1 MEIYRKQAKD
11 KIHAEMKK
19 VKGNESAIL
28 MTQDV
33 AEMLCFFCDQSNEFA
48 QSVVQGGSFVD
59 CMNAVAKGE
68 GKCLSD
74 IEAYRKAVK
83 FYFPTATVK
92 FDVTINTEGNNSVDE
107 PEKVA
112 TPPSEEKTAI
122 TLSLDE
128 LLEW

>member
-11 KIHAEMKK
+11 KIFADIKK
-19 VKGNESAIL
+19 VNGNKETAMAKS
-28 MTQDV
+28 V
-33 AEMLCFFCDQSNEFA
+33 AETLCSFCDQSNEFA
-48 QSVVQGGSFVD
+48 QAVVQGGSFVD
-59 CMNAVAKGE
+59 CMKAVAKGV
-68 GKCLSD
+68 GGSISD

-112 TPPSEEKTAI
+112 TPPSKEKTAI